1 MISLVN
7 RRLFITG
14 MGSGIGLASARLA
27 KSLGAHVSGTVFN
40 KAQRDAVAPIVSA
53 GHCFEL
59 DVTDQNAL
67 HSAIRQAAEA
77 SQGLDGILSSAGMI
91 KLLRS
96 EETSPPDWARILD
109 VNLNASFQLAKC
121 AIPYLRQNKA
131 SAIVMISS
139 QIGLVGHKNAAAY
152 AASKSAING
161 LARAMALELAPDNIR
176 VNAIAPG
183 PIATD
188 MTAATRAKKS
198 RFEALTQAIPLGR
211 FGRAEEI
218 ANLAA
223 FLLSDA
229 ASFIT
234 GQVIVADGGFT
245 AQ

>member
-53 GHCFEL
+53 DLCFEL

-188 MTAATRAKKS
+188 MTAATRANKS

>member
-53 GHCFEL
+53 DQCFEL

-161 LARAMALELAPDNIR
+161 LARSMALELAPDNIR

-188 MTAATRAKKS
+188 MTAATRANKS